1 MTGGE
6 LRLNGMMNRLA
17 GRKIWICSLGCRSNQ
32 YEGEALANAFADAG
46 AELVDSPAGCDGAV
60 LVSCTVTAMADKKC
74 RQAVRR
80 ARRLS
85 RNAVIAVCGC
95 WAQKIS
101 REEAASLGISV
112 VAGNRRKGELPALLA
127 AALGGESPSFVED
140 RIDVLRSR
148 EWDNLSLTRPL
159 LHTRAFVKVQD
170 GCNHFCSYCVIPYAR
185 GFPVSRD
192 PDDVVAEIERI
203 AASGC
208 PEVVLTGVHLGLY
221 GKYGSV
227 SLAEL
232 VRRVASVERIRRIRF
247 GSLEPFGLDDELL
260 ETLAASPR
268 FCRHLHL
275 PLQSGSG
282 AVLGRMKRGYG
293 PEEFLALAEK
303 ARHFLGDELH
313 ISTDVLVG
321 FPGESE
327 GDFADTLSLMKA
339 CRFGKVHVFPFSP
352 REGTEA
358 WSYPGRVSRDTVLRR
373 TREALSAAEDL
384 QAQYASRWVG
394 ADVAVL
400 AEETAE
406 NSFRGLTPSF
416 LRVVARGRAERGE
429 ELPVRIT
436 RISGDSLKG
445 RRVP

>member
-1 MTGGE
+1 MK
-6 LRLNGMMNRLA
+6 NGLA
-17 GRKIWICSLGCRSNQ
+17 GKKIWIYSLGCRSNQ

-46 AELVDSPAGCDGAV
+46 AELVDSPEGCDGAV

-80 ARRLS
+80 ARRVS
-85 RNAVIAVCGC
+85 RKAVIAACGC
-95 WAQKIS
+95 WAQKITS
-101 REEAASLGISV
+101 GEALSLGISILV
-112 VAGNRRKGELPALLA
+112 GNRRKGELPGLLA
-127 AALGGESPSFVED
+127 RAFLEESPSFVED
-140 RIDVLRSR
+140 RVDVLRSG
-148 EWDNLSLTRPL
+148 EWDGLSLTRPL

-170 GCNHFCSYCVIPYAR
+170 GCNHFCSYCAIPYVR

-192 PDDVVAEIERI
+192 PGEVVSEIQRV

-221 GKYGSV
+221 GKYGTI

-232 VRRVASVERIRRIRF
+232 VRRVASVEGIKRIRF

-260 ETLAASPR
+260 DTLSGLPR

-275 PLQSGSG
+275 PLQSGSA
-282 AVLGRMKRGYG
+282 AVLSRMKRGYG

-303 ARHFLGDELH
+303 ARSCLGEDLH

-327 GDFADTLSLMKA
+327 SDFSDTLSLMES

-358 WSYPGRVSRDTVLRR
+358 WNYPGRIPRDTVLRR
-373 TREALSAAEDL
+373 TREALSAADGL
-384 QAQYASRWVG
+384 LARYSSRWIG
-394 ADVAVL
+394 SDVPVL

-406 NSFRGLTPSF
+406 NSFQGLTPSF
-416 LRVVARGRAERGE
+416 LRVVAKGAAARGE

-436 RISGDSLKG
+436 RISGDSLRG
-445 RRVP
+445 RKVP

>member
-1 MTGGE
+1 
-6 LRLNGMMNRLA
+6 MMNRLA

-85 RNAVIAVCGC
+85 RNVVIAVCGC

-170 GCNHFCSYCVIPYAR
+170 GCNHFCSYCAIPSAR

-232 VRRVASVERIRRIRF
+232 VRRIASVERIRRIRF

-384 QAQYASRWVG
+384 LAQYASRWVG

-406 NSFRGLTPSF
+406 NSFLGLTPSF
-416 LRVVARGRAERGE
+416 LRVVAKGRAERGE

>member
-1 MTGGE
+1 
-6 LRLNGMMNRLA
+6 MMNSLE
-17 GRKIWICSLGCRSNQ
+17 GKKIWICSLGCRSNQ

-46 AELVDSPAGCDGAV
+46 AELVDSPEGCDGAV

-85 RNAVIAVCGC
+85 RNAVIAACGC
-95 WAQKIS
+95 WAQKIT
-101 REEAASLGISV
+101 REEAASLGIAV
-112 VAGNRRKGELPALLA
+112 VVGNRRKGELPGMLA
-127 AALGGESPSFVED
+127 AALGGESPSFAED

-148 EWDNLSLTRPL
+148 EWDDLSLTRPL
-159 LHTRAFVKVQD
+159 LHTRAFVKIQD
-170 GCNHFCSYCVIPYAR
+170 GCNHFCSYCAIPYVR

-192 PDDVVAEIERI
+192 PGDVLAEIERI

-221 GKYGSV
+221 GKYGSI

-232 VRRVASVERIRRIRF
+232 VRRVASVEGVRRIRF

-260 ETLAASPR
+260 ETLAAAPG

-282 AVLGRMKRGYG
+282 TVLGRMKRGYG
-293 PEEFLALAEK
+293 PEEFLALSEK
-303 ARHFLGDELH
+303 ARNFLGDDLH

-358 WSYPGRVSRDTVLRR
+358 WSYPGRVPRDTVLRR
-373 TREALSAAEDL
+373 SSEALSAADDL
-384 QAQYASRWVG
+384 LARYASRWVG
-394 ADVAVL
+394 TDVAVL
-400 AEETAE
+400 AEETAG
-406 NSFRGLTPSF
+406 NSFQGLTPSF
-416 LRVVARGRAERGE
+416 LRVVAKGRAERGE

-436 RISGDSLKG
+436 RISGDSLRG